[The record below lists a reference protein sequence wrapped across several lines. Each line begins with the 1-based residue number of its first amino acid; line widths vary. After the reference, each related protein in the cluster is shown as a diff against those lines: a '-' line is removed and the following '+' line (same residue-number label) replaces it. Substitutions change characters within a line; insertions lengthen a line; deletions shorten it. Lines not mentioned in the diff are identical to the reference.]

1 MSKIAVVALSGGM
14 DSLVTLAEI
23 RTKGYDIAA
32 LHFNYGQ
39 RTERRELEAF
49 HAICD
54 HYAIETRLVVD
65 VAYLAAIGASSLTD
79 PAIEVEHADL
89 KRKEI
94 PSSYVPFRNANILAI
109 ATSWAEALGASAIG
123 IGAVEEDSSGYP
135 DCRREFFSAFE
146 RVIELGTRPDTHITI
161 LTPVIG
167 YRKAEIVRRGVELG
181 VPFELSW
188 SCYVRSDIACG
199 ECDSCALRLRGFQL
213 AGIEDPIPYVVKPHY
228 V

>member
-23 RTKGYDIAA
+23 RAKGYDIAA

-79 PAIEVEHADL
+79 PSIEVERANLD
-89 KRKEI
+89 RTGI

-213 AGIEDPIPYVVKPHY
+213 AGIEDPIPYVVKPRY
-228 V
+228 G

>member
-23 RTKGYDIAA
+23 RAKGYDIAA

-65 VAYLAAIGASSLTD
+65 VAYLATIGASSLTD
-79 PAIEVEHADL
+79 PTIEVEHANL
-89 KRKEI
+89 ERKEI

-146 RVIELGTRPDTHITI
+146 RVIELGTKPETHITI

-167 YRKAEIVRRGVELG
+167 YRKAEIVR
-181 VPFELSW
+181 LSL
-188 SCYVRSDIACG
+188 IH
-199 ECDSCALRLRGFQL
+199 
-213 AGIEDPIPYVVKPHY
+213 I
-228 V
+228 